1 MNKVQLQCVI
11 NFEDEE
17 DVMTWEYNDIR
28 KFFIKKLKA
37 NEISYFH
44 VSSAKQGSFKFTPWI
59 QEILDEDDD
68 AASSSK

>member
-1 MNKVQLQCVI
+1 MA
-11 NFEDEE
+11 
-17 DVMTWEYNDIR
+17 WEYNDIR

-44 VSSAKQGSFKFTPWI
+44 VSSAKEGSFKFTPWI